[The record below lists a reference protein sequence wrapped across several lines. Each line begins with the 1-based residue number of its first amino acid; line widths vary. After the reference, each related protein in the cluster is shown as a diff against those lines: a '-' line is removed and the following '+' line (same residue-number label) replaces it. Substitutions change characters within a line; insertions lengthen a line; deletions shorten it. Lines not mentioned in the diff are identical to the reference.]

1 MEKEILPY
9 IIFLLI
15 FIIINIILNFIIHLR
30 VKEKVYSQLFYYW
43 IAVLFILICE
53 GMVTNGKI
61 GLSLIF
67 LSNFPAIF
75 ILARFILRPYSYHLK
90 LNLYLKLIPLSAALV
105 FIFDYFNMPFSI
117 TSLPI
122 VLICIGPFVEAIYA
136 SIVLHKHKNESGFD
150 EKIIGLLVAVLGI
163 SCVINYGL
171 NRFNPTP
178 TQYFIGFGSGFL
190 CYLIYS
196 ILLPVY
202 CIQQINYKRK
212 DLLEAMVKEKT
223 NKLLEAKLEKESLLA
238 VLMHDISNPLMA
250 ATHNAKTAIKLQDF
264 ERFNKVINN
273 LKSINDVI
281 VHVREYECVLQ
292 GRRTLD
298 MKEVNLHEC
307 LEEIRVLFEHRFLEK
322 NIRMLIANNLPAET
336 LIRVE
341 KTSFIHSVVS
351 NLISNAL
358 KFSYPNSEVLILC
371 SRKNSE
377 IIIQVVDHG
386 QGMSTETLASIFDIN
401 AVNAI
406 GSGTLGETGTGF
418 GLSLVKAYAFA
429 YGGKIH
435 AISSCEGEN
444 RGTTFSIHL
453 PTTSGNLLHDQT
465 YLQ

>member
-1 MEKEILPY
+1 MMEKEILPY

-15 FIIINIILNFIIHLR
+15 FIIINITLNFIIHLR
-30 VKEKVYSQLFYYW
+30 VKEKIFSQLFFYW
-43 IAVLFILICE
+43 IAVLFILMCE
-53 GMVTNGKI
+53 GVVTNGKI

-90 LNLYLKLIPLSAALV
+90 LNLYLKLMPLAVGLV
-105 FIFDYFNMPFSI
+105 FLFNYLNMPFSI
-117 TSLPI
+117 ISLPI
-122 VLICIGPFVEAIYA
+122 VLICIGPFIEAIYA
-136 SIVLHKHKNESGFD
+136 STVLHKNESGFD
-150 EKIIGLLVAVLGI
+150 EKIIGLFVAVLGI

-178 TQYFIGFGSGFL
+178 TKYYIGFGSAFI
-190 CYLIYS
+190 CYLIHS
-196 ILLPVY
+196 ILLPIY
-202 CIQQINYKRK
+202 CIQQINHKRT

-223 NKLLEAKLEKESLLA
+223 NKLLEAKLEKEGLLA
-238 VLMHDISNPLMA
+238 VLIHDISNPLMA

-264 ERFNKVINN
+264 DRINKTINN

-281 VHVREYECVLQ
+281 VHVREYECVLR

-298 MKEVNLHEC
+298 LKEVNLHEC
-307 LEEIRVLFEHRFLEK
+307 LEEIRVLFEHRFSEK
-322 NIRMLIANNLPAET
+322 NIRMLIGNSLPAET
-336 LIRVE
+336 QIKVD

-371 SRKNSE
+371 NRENSE

-386 QGMSTETLASIFDIN
+386 QGMSTETLASIFDIS
-401 AVNAI
+401 AATAI
-406 GSGTLGETGTGF
+406 SSGTLGETGTGF

-429 YGGKIH
+429 YGGKIK

-444 RGTTFSIHL
+444 RGTTFSLHL
-453 PTTSGNLLHDQT
+453 PTISSNLLYNQT